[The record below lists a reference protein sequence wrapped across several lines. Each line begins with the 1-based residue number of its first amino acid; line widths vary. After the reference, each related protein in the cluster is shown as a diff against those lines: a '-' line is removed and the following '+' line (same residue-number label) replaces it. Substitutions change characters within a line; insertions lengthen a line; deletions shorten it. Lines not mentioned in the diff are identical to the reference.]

1 MSKIRKILLV
11 LLAAVCVASACFAI
25 SACSTKYYREPAG
38 GVKDNGS
45 IDPNNPDGDLPF
57 YYPEGI
63 DRSDVSDE
71 NAYVINT
78 MSVGGMPINNVR
90 VTVSKN
96 GKKVIEGISQNGGV
110 KFGGI
115 AFDDYDLS
123 YSDLPLGYREDEKGT
138 IYHLNA
144 KDLVV
149 TTRFQSSVIASNMPT
164 GWSYNLGDIMYNFR
178 YTNALG
184 DTMELTTLLQNK
196 KAVVLNFWATWC
208 GPCGN
213 EFPALNR
220 AYTKFN
226 NDIAV
231 LALSTE
237 SNDSNQII
245 ETYRNGFVP
254 ALSFFMANDNLGLY
268 SAIAATT
275 SVPATIIIDR
285 YGMVAFRHVGS
296 ITSDL
301 EWEAMFKQF
310 TDDDYTQQPVQ
321 SGGGPVGDNK
331 PVAPPEFAN
340 FEPISD
346 NAFNQAFLDASMTT
360 DLHYYYPAEG
370 TNDAEC
376 NWPFQVAENAL
387 DGMYITP
394 TNIGTYYSPA
404 GEKYGTDNSWAIL
417 YTDITLD
424 ADQTLT
430 VDVRLNTESGKDVLY
445 IIMNNTSVGSYQ
457 GSGQTDGWETV
468 QLYKATRP
476 TALSIAI
483 TYTKNSLGAPDG
495 EFVGLKNLKVTNF
508 DPNTKEPVDLRT
520 ELSEENADGSYTYKT
535 VYLADDGFYHVQQ
548 GNAQNPANDSILFV
562 DIMYETLWTDR
573 HIKNYSL
580 RTEEGQGLTPSLY
593 QVSFWLFGNG
603 SADFPYGKKETRSI
617 LDCFYIQ
624 DAELDTLTPV
634 NADIRQALEAFA
646 SYAFENNGLFGD
658 NIYQNGHNENTWLEL
673 CTYYRT
679 LGGDHTA
686 KGHVCKAHTN
696 TGLGKILSYAIDL
709 HDGINTVDTTIAAS
723 LNFMNGAFYKLS
735 AYNGAGAY
743 RVKSLRPYAPG
754 DRIDPY
760 ILVWGSNSD
769 AYNIP
774 PILEQDDSP
783 SIERFTNYSYNF
795 DVVVYLDEG
804 EFVYCQMT
812 TRAIENPGVYDVE
825 ISYLG
830 EEYWQFRVASTGEGQ
845 WYGEST
851 DKAVYAAIETALD
864 DFTGLYHHVTHGEL
878 ASVVYIDFIHANFF
892 DQNQN
897 SLKAMV
903 DQGMFRLGDVD
914 YTEKMNEYYE
924 KAMAKDESDPTY
936 GMVEADRRLV
946 QYLSAFLQAQSGEG
960 MSTGLWKSFAYY
972 YQYFGPSSN
981 NGWNEMP
988 VA

>member
-1 MSKIRKILLV
+1 MSKIRKILLI
-11 LLAAVCVASACFAI
+11 LLTVVCVASACVAI
-25 SACSTKYYREPAG
+25 SACSGKYYREPTD
-38 GVKDNGS
+38 GVVDDGR

-63 DRSDVSDE
+63 ERPNTDYE
-71 NAYVINT
+71 NAYVIRT
-78 MSVGGMPINNVR
+78 ISVGGLPLNDVR

-96 GKKVIEGISQNGGV
+96 GVKVIEGISQNGGV

-115 AFDDYDLS
+115 PFDDYDLS
-123 YSDLPLGYREDEKGT
+123 YDGLPQGYREDEGT
-138 IYHLNA
+138 IYHLDA
-144 KDLVV
+144 KNLSV
-149 TTRFQSSVIASNMPT
+149 TTRFTSSVINSSMPA
-164 GWSYNLGDIMYNFR
+164 GWKYSFGDVMFNFR
-178 YTNALG
+178 YTNFLNE
-184 DTMELTTLLQNK
+184 TVELSTLLQTK

-220 AYTKFN
+220 AYNKYA
-226 NDIAV
+226 NDLAV
-231 LALSTE
+231 IALSTE

-245 ETYRNGFVP
+245 DTYRNSFSP
-254 ALSFFMANDNLGLY
+254 ALSFFMANDNIGLY
-268 SAIAATT
+268 SAIAGTT

-285 YGMVAFRHVGS
+285 YGVVASRHVGS

-301 EWEAMFKQF
+301 EWEARFERFIAADYQQVIDDA
-310 TDDDYTQQPVQ
+310 TDGETGENQPV
-321 SGGGPVGDNK
+321 
-331 PVAPPEFAN
+331 PPPDFVN

-346 NAFNQAFLDASMTT
+346 NAFNQAFLDASMS
-360 DLHYYYPAEG
+360 DNLHYYYPIEG
-370 TNDAEC
+370 TDDAK
-376 NWPFQVAENAL
+376 NSWPYQVAESAL

-394 TNIGTYYSPA
+394 TNIGTYYTPS
-404 GEKYGTDNSWAIL
+404 GDKYRTDNSFAIL
-417 YTDITLD
+417 YTDINLD

-430 VDVRLNTESGKDVLY
+430 VDVRLNTESENDVLY

-457 GSGQTDGWETV
+457 GSGQTDGWETIE
-468 QLYKATRP
+468 LYKATRP
-476 TALSIAI
+476 TALNIAI
-483 TYTKNSLGAPDG
+483 MYYKSPIGSPDG

-520 ELSEENADGSYTYKT
+520 ELSEENEDGSYTYKT

-548 GNAQNPANDSILFV
+548 GNVQNPENDSILFV

-580 RTEEGQGLTPSLY
+580 RTEDGQGLTPSLY
-593 QVSFWLFGNG
+593 QISFWLFGGG
-603 SADFPYGKKETRSI
+603 SADFAYGKKETRAI

-624 DAELDTLTPV
+624 DASINDLTPV

-646 SYAFENNGLFGD
+646 SYAFNNSGMFGD

-686 KGHVCKAHTN
+686 KDHVCKAHTN

-709 HDGINTVDTTIAAS
+709 NDGINTVDTTVAAS
-723 LNFMNGAFYKLS
+723 LNFMNGVFYKLS
-735 AYNGAGAY
+735 AYNGAGVY

-774 PILEQDDSP
+774 PITEQDDSP
-783 SIERFTNYSYNF
+783 TIDRFTNYSYNF
-795 DVVVYLDEG
+795 DVVLYLNEG
-804 EFVYCQMT
+804 DYVYCQMT
-812 TRAIENPGVYDVE
+812 TRSVENPGVYDVE

-830 EEYWQFRVASTGEGQ
+830 EEYWQFRVASVAEGQ

-864 DFTGLYHHVTHGEL
+864 DFTGVYHHVTRGEL
-878 ASVVYIDFIHANFF
+878 ASKVYIDFIHANFF
-892 DQNQN
+892 DQNRN
-897 SLKAMV
+897 SLKGMV
-903 DQGMFRLGDVD
+903 DQGLFNLGDVD
-914 YTEKMNEYYE
+914 YTEKMNAYYE
-924 KAMAKDESDPTY
+924 KAIDKDKNDPTY
-936 GMVEADRRLV
+936 GMVEADKSLV
-946 QYLSAFLQAQSGEG
+946 QYLSAFLQAESGEG
-960 MSTGLWKSFAYY
+960 MSSGLWKAFAYY
-972 YQYFGPSSN
+972 YQYFGPSAN
-981 NGWNEMP
+981 NGWKDMP
-988 VA
+988 VD